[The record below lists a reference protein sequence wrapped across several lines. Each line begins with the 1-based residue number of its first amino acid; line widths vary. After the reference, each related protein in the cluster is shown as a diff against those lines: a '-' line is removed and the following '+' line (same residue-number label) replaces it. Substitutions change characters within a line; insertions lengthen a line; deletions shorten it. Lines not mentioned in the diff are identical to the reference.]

1 MSQYQIGVHI
11 VYAGNESYSGHMFI
25 TLHEPGGRDPAYYGF
40 YPRTPYSINDVGKV
54 TSTDSRDHNITRP
67 PGVDGGPNVSA
78 YFPISESQFKEVSKW
93 AADATTQGH
102 DFNGGPWSRYNGIYN
117 SCIDF
122 AWTAVRKAGIDP
134 ALIPG
139 WGDGFVVPSSNTLV
153 LQATYYRYLRR
164 PEFNKELNP
173 AIGTRFTESQR
184 FAPRADPL
192 VLDLDGDGLE
202 TLGLNLASPV
212 YFDHNADGIKTGTGW
227 VKSDDAFLVLDRNG
241 NGTID
246 DGREL
251 FGDATPLNGKGTLD
265 TSAGIAAEGFAA
277 LAKEDTN
284 VPRFGR
290 EWHEHR
296 RERSG
301 TDVEL
306 PLNFLYGLGHPPKKH
321 EAGTVRCGVIRPV
334 MPTP

>member
-1 MSQYQIGVHI
+1 MKDLGMNISPVRLVFQLVFNNIMGAKVLGWGATI
-11 VYAGNESYSGHMFI
+11 YSKDLNGY
-25 TLHEPGGRDPAYYGF
+25 RDPFFIDGYRFNPADERWYGQA
-40 YPRTPYSINDVGKV
+40 PSPYFG
-54 TSTDSRDHNITRP
+54 
-67 PGVDGGPNVSA
+67 
-78 YFPISESQFKEVSKW
+78 Q
-93 AADATTQGH
+93 
-102 DFNGGPWSRYNGIYN
+102 
-117 SCIDF
+117 F
-122 AWTAVRKAGIDP
+122 AWEKP
-134 ALIPG
+134 ASPERQIELTKTRN
-139 WGDGFVVPSSNTLV
+139 FVLFENTLE
-153 LQATYYRYLRR
+153 RR
-164 PEFNKELNP
+164 IADRPRSLWEDIK
-173 AIGTRFTESQR
+173 RFWDLAQR